1 MYKTKDITK
10 ADLKALAIKNQDEI
24 VALTGSELDPVK
36 AWEVIKQASDN
47 FTKSDLK
54 AQEADELLFE
64 MLYPDEK
71 SNTGEIYTMSDGF
84 QWKLLS
90 KAEAKKRFIA
100 DKEVYGID
108 RDTETEALIESKED
122 AIAKQFIDQG
132 GYGEFVIEYNPVTQT
147 LWFGNKSSQFEI
159 VNNSKIF
166 QLKEDIQDE
175 PPEPEELQ
183 LVEEQPVEQQGL
195 MARRGM

>member
-1 MYKTKDITK
+1 MYKTKDISK
-10 ADLKALAIKNQDEI
+10 AELKALAIKNQDEI

-54 AQEADELLFE
+54 AQEADALLFE

-90 KAEAKKRFIA
+90 KAEAKKRFKA

-108 RDTETEALIESKED
+108 RDSETEALIESKED
-122 AIAKQFIDQG
+122 LERFEEFGVEHSTNKVKRKPKKAANKKTASSKETIRIQEKERARALSLLELELLIA
-132 GYGEFVIEYNPVTQT
+132 
-147 LWFGNKSSQFEI
+147 
-159 VNNSKIF
+159 
-166 QLKEDIQDE
+166 
-175 PPEPEELQ
+175 
-183 LVEEQPVEQQGL
+183 
-195 MARRGM
+195 A

>member
-1 MYKTKDITK
+1 MYKTKDISK
-10 ADLKALAIKNQDEI
+10 AELKALAIKNQDEI

-90 KAEAKKRFIA
+90 KAEAKKRFKA
-100 DKEVYGID
+100 YKEVYGLD

-122 AIAKQFIDQG
+122 LGRFE
-132 GYGEFVIEYNPVTQT
+132 EFGVGHKNNDVKRKPKNAA
-147 LWFGNKSSQFEI
+147 NKKPASSQETI
-159 VNNSKIF
+159 RI
-166 QLKEDIQDE
+166 QEKERARALSLL
-175 PPEPEELQ
+175 ELE
-183 LVEEQPVEQQGL
+183 LL
-195 MARRGM
+195 IAA